1 MSEKRRTLAF
11 VNSRFRKAEIA
22 SARGRLLFP
31 VMIFLAVSL
40 EPTCWAWP
48 SGAAQSCT
56 VLPSPAGPG
65 GRTISTPPGPVN
77 DRKSDVSGQ
86 SVSVRV
92 DLGVRRIIKKKSK
105 QLSADAA
112 YIVLTTINNRT
123 LNEQK

>member
-31 VMIFLAVSL
+31 VMILMAVSL

-56 VLPSPAGPG
+56 VLPSPDGPG
-65 GRTISTPPGPVN
+65 GR
-77 DRKSDVSGQ
+77 DRTRAVTGTCGE
-86 SVSVRV
+86 VRV
-92 DLGVRRIIKKKSK
+92 VLVGCRHIKKK
-105 QLSADAA
+105 
-112 YIVLTTINNRT
+112 NN
-123 LNEQK
+123 QKPNK